1 MQTALKDRVYSVE
14 EYLLL
19 EESSEVR
26 HEFNNGYLYEISG
39 ASDNHN
45 LICQN
50 LLLFFRSLL
59 KPKGFYTFIENM
71 KVKIHNENIYYY
83 PDIIVTKEER
93 TNETRYVKFQP
104 ALLAE
109 VTSDSTR
116 KIDMVDKLIQYQK
129 YPSLNY
135 YLIVEQDKQEVIVV
149 SRNADGNWQSETYN
163 QPNAIINLPALE
175 VQLSIKE
182 IYEQ

>member
-1 MQTALKDRVYSVE
+1 MQTALKDKAYSVE
-14 EYLLL
+14 EYFLL
-19 EESSEVR
+19 EESGEIR
-26 HEFNNGYLYEISG
+26 HEFINSYLYEMSG

-45 LICQN
+45 LICQS
-50 LLLFFRSLL
+50 LLLLFRSLL

-83 PDIIVTKEER
+83 PDIVVTNEER
-93 TNETRYVKFQP
+93 NDETRYVKFQP
-104 ALLAE
+104 LLLAE

-129 YPSLNY
+129 YPSLKY
-135 YLIVEQDKQEVIVV
+135 YLIVEQDKQEIIVV
-149 SRNADGNWQSETYN
+149 SRNAEGNWQSETYN
-163 QPNAIINLPALE
+163 EPDAIINLPALE
-175 VQLSIKE
+175 IQLSVKE